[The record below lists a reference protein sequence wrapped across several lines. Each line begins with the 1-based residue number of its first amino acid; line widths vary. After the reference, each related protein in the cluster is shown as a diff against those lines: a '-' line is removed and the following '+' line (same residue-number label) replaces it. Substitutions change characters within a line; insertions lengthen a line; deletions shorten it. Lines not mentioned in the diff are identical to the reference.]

1 MIKVW
6 IRYSAICLVIC
17 SLQAAVTSG
26 QGIQPRDDYSY
37 DGFTEPT
44 EDILVAAVEI
54 GRIDRVLVKV
64 GDQVAAGQEL
74 ATLENSLQLFA
85 IEYAT
90 QQTLKKGDLEASLAE
105 RARNLSRTEQLRALS
120 QSGGARPDELTRAET
135 ELRVAEARVMVA
147 MEDQIERAL
156 ELKRQE
162 VQLDRR
168 RVLSPISGVVAKVI
182 RRPGE
187 YLSPGDM
194 SIVRLIAKD
203 SLIAVFNLPAADA
216 MRLKVGQ
223 VVPLRPRSVPKII
236 SGVVE
241 SIAPAID
248 GESGTVAIRLRVDNR
263 EENLLPGDR
272 CMMNNV
278 NTLSPARGLQSQ
290 LKSSENRTR

>member
-1 MIKVW
+1 
-6 IRYSAICLVIC
+6 
-17 SLQAAVTSG
+17 
-26 QGIQPRDDYSY
+26 
-37 DGFTEPT
+37 
-44 EDILVAAVEI
+44 
-54 GRIDRVLVKV
+54 
-64 GDQVAAGQEL
+64 VAAGQEL

-278 NTLSPARGLQSQ
+278 NTLSRARGLQSQ